1 MGGERRADRPGYV
14 ALGSLLTGIE
24 TGKSPL
30 AENTPAGDGEWG
42 VLKVSAIQ
50 AGRFVPHE
58 NKVIRS
64 ADLIHKRF
72 EVRSGDLIM
81 TRANTEDLVGF
92 ACVAEEPPPRL
103 LLSDKTLRLCVDKT
117 VADPKFVEL
126 ALGRPNVRQRIR
138 ATATGTSAGM
148 KNMSQEQVRQ
158 LTIPDLL
165 LDEQRG
171 IVAAH
176 AAFERRIAGLERVR
190 AKRVRLLQGL
200 VDHLLS
206 GLPEKRTSLGE
217 ASRSIDAGIT
227 LGSHRVPRK
236 HTAGYLRVA
245 NVRKGWIDSADI
257 TRLEALERDR
267 KRYGLQSG
275 DVLVVEGHADPDQI
289 ARSAVVGAELEGL
302 LYQNHLFRIRFEGVL
317 PEFAM
322 LWLNSESVRGYWRE
336 RCATSSGLYTINS
349 RMLEQVPFPEAGL
362 DQQQRVVSAWAA
374 ANVSINTLG
383 KQVGKLRTVQQAVV
397 EDFLGGRALDS
408 AA

>member
-1 MGGERRADRPGYV
+1 MGGERRAVPMVRLGDVLLGNPRNGYSPKAV
-14 ALGSLLTGIE
+14 AGWTGLQALGLGCLTVKGFAPIQLKNVPD
-24 TGKSPL
+24 TPL
-30 AENTPAGDGEWG
+30 ARAA
-42 VLKVSAIQ
+42 VL
-50 AGRFVPHE
+50 
-58 NKVIRS
+58 
-64 ADLIHKRF
+64 AD
-72 EVRSGDLIM
+72 GDLLM
-81 TRANTEDLVGF
+81 SRANTRELVGL
-92 ACVAEEPPPRL
+92 VGRYE
-103 LLSDKTLRLCVDKT
+103 ST
-117 VADPKFVEL
+117 
-126 ALGRPNVRQRIR
+126 GRPCIYPDLMMRLRTDEDRCLSEYLEIVLRSARVRREV
-138 ATATGTSAGM
+138 TAGARGTSESMVKIGAELVKGLEM
-148 KNMSQEQVRQ
+148 PLPPV
-158 LTIPDLL
+158 
-165 LDEQRG
+165 DEQRR

-206 GLPEKRTSLGE
+206 GLPGKRTSLGE

-289 ARSAVVGAELEGL
+289 ARSAVVGPELEGL
-302 LYQNHLFRIRFEGVL
+302 LYQNHLFRIRFDDVL

-322 LWLNSESVRGYWRE
+322 LWLNSATVRSYWRE

-362 DQQQRVVSAWAA
+362 DQQQRVVSAWGA
-374 ANVSINTLG
+374 ANESINTLG
-383 KQVGKLRTVQQAVV
+383 KQIEKLWTVQQAVV
-397 EDFLGGRALDS
+397 EDLLGGRVLDS